1 MELNDKE
8 VSSFSRSNACKQ
20 LDSDI
25 LISFF
30 NEART
35 PYKYTEFPEKI
46 WAMKCSYSDRTWH
59 IEEE

>member
-8 VSSFSRSNACKQ
+8 VSSYSRSHTGKQ

-25 LISFF
+25 LTTFF

-35 PYKYTEFPEKI
+35 PYRYTEFPEKI
-46 WAMKCSYSDRTWH
+46 WAIKCSYSDQT
-59 IEEE
+59 